1 MNPFFCSTIA
11 IAGLIMLF
19 RDYNLCSVILMK
31 ITFVLFIRQ
40 NKESWKKLP
49 FFGVANL
56 ITTIRFILIL
66 ALASGEFLFY
76 DPYLYVLVLTIPLLD
91 IIDGLVA
98 RYRKEESQFGMYYD
112 MEVDALFVMVA
123 SIIAYLNYPS
133 MWIVLVPAFLRYFYK
148 FAIDIMDGKNKFIE
162 SKQKYASII
171 AGNYF
176 VALIAFYILKNELA
190 SIYLILSSIL
200 IVFSFGRSFYDFYKW
215 TNGVK

>member
-1 MNPFFCSTIA
+1 
-11 IAGLIMLF
+11 
-19 RDYNLCSVILMK
+19 MK

-98 RYRKEESQFGMYYD
+98 RYRKEDSQFGMYYD

-148 FAIDIMDGKNKFIE
+148 FAIGIMDGKNKFIE

-176 VALIAFYILKNELA
+176 VALIVFYFFDHEVSKG
-190 SIYLILSSIL
+190 YLSLSSVL
-200 IVFSFGRSFYDFYKW
+200 IIMSFIKSTEEFVKW
-215 TNGVK
+215 KRADDLSY

>member
-1 MNPFFCSTIA
+1 
-11 IAGLIMLF
+11 
-19 RDYNLCSVILMK
+19 MK

-148 FAIDIMDGKNKFIE
+148 FAIGIMDGKNKFIE

-176 VALIAFYILKNELA
+176 VALIVFYFFDHEVSKG
-190 SIYLILSSIL
+190 YLSLSSVL
-200 IVFSFGRSFYDFYKW
+200 IIMSFIKSTEEFVKW
-215 TNGVK
+215 KRADDLSY